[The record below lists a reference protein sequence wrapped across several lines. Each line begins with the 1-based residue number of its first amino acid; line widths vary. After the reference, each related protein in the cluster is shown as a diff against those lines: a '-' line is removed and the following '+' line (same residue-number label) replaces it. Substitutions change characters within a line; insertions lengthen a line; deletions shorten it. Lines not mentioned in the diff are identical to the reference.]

1 MEYRRKKR
9 VLASYRKMNKRKLWL
24 ASGMTMMAISTGMY
38 ATQNV
43 KADQVSVEAQNTQQ
57 VATDKDNSN
66 VSNEQND
73 QTTVQLDQN
82 ISEREAVQN
91 ENFNTNDQAKV
102 ELNATAQED
111 NSNTT
116 EQVQTKDTSLVDD
129 AIEDA
134 NATQE
139 LQLTTDEKKVNENA
153 GEKVQAQQL
162 QVNKVATK
170 TQTPDAIY
178 IGDSQYTHGDAID
191 VASYQSWLNQDD
203 FNKLKQLGIKAVVVK
218 LTEGQSY
225 VNPAATKQINYAKNA
240 GLTVSVYHYARF
252 NNATTG
258 YAEGQ
263 HIANT
268 MENLGLGQDT
278 LIFADMEDHSTYS
291 NDVRGNLNSFWNA
304 LTAAGFN
311 NHGVYTGGGY
321 PYHEAASETVGK
333 AKTWWSQYPFVPTN
347 NGYYE
352 KEWKNLGYGAWQFSS
367 TAYIPGRENMGAL
380 DLSIDFNGLFSKSDT
395 TEKTVTQQV
404 FKDGHWYLIDQKT
417 GQYLTGIQPIT
428 DQNKVVYYNDAGQMQ
443 YGQQNINGYW
453 YNFGTFDGAM
463 KTGLVRI
470 PEQNKT
476 VYYADNGRM
485 QYGWQWVNNAT
496 RYFDTFN
503 GAMVTGQQRINGHWY
518 LFDNNGAMQ
527 RGFQNLKAY
536 GDDKT
541 VYYNQDGWM
550 LYGWQGIDNVPY
562 YFDTFNG
569 AMMTGERYINGHW
582 YLFDNNGAMQRGFQ
596 NLKDYGDNKTVYYN
610 QDGWMQ
616 YGWQWLDNATRYF
629 DTFDGAMAMGQKNIA
644 NHWYLFDKAG
654 AMQRGFQNLKDYGE
668 NKTAYYNQDGW
679 MQYGWQWLDNATHYF
694 DTYDGA
700 MAIGQKKIDDHW
712 YLFDK
717 NGAMQRGFQNLKDYG
732 DNKTVY
738 YNQDGWMQY
747 GWQWL
752 DNATR
757 YFDTYDGA
765 MAIGQ
770 KKINDHWYLFDKN
783 GAMQRGFQYLPEDK
797 KVAYYN
803 QDGWMLYGKQDISG
817 KTYSFNTYNGAL
829 ENMDGQQKL
838 GDHWYLFNKGEV
850 LTGFQEIKDQ
860 NKTVYYDP
868 STARMQYGWQTIAN
882 NKYYFDTYDGAM
894 YTGSHLIDGVDYS
907 FDDDGTLLPLTIQ
920 AYREMVAK
928 EVADDIKKNYAQ
940 SIDYDWNNQND
951 NYLAFT
957 LHDTAQLVAR
967 NNLAATSEA
976 VQKNLV
982 NNSLFTGT
990 ANIVWTK
997 SYKDMHQ
1004 AITQAANDFMTTF
1017 VPTIDLSKS
1026 AIGVGAKEMDDSINV
1041 AIIIFTPGKDD
1052 KPKEELADSALTA
1065 NVSEV
1070 YTAPGV
1076 NTQAHDGLR
1085 SGDTISAS
1093 ELGNTFKVSPSL
1105 LNGVKG
1111 QKIGEQNLKLIF
1123 SSLPGNETGLEGQK
1137 LYKGIDGNDYHY
1149 VFWLNDT
1156 FAGQK
1161 VGKQEAFLA
1170 ANKDAVYGDP
1180 LKVSYSATLTWGAPV
1195 EVSIGVTG
1203 VPTSQMTDE
1212 QIDLAY
1218 KTGTNTGLRYDAVT
1232 VKPIEGMTE
1241 DMIRGVD
1248 IGSYQSLINAGVK
1261 FYDFDGNEAPIYKVL
1276 KDAGVNWIR
1285 LRVWNDPY
1293 DVNNNTYAGGDCS
1306 EANVVQMAKDASKY
1320 GLKVL
1325 LDFHYS
1331 DFWADPAKQ
1340 PLPKAWEDQTGD
1352 SLAKSVYNYTSKVL
1366 TDLKN
1371 AGVDVGMVQVGNEI
1385 TNGVFGIYSNRD
1397 RGESYLNIWGNKE
1410 KAAQISRYLNAGSK
1424 AVRDVL
1430 PDAKVAIQ
1438 LETPNV
1444 PKYTNIMNALRDN
1457 NVDYDILGTSYYPF
1471 WSTHDG
1477 NGWYDDVDMGWGA
1490 NTPKSLE
1497 GIEKLAKQE
1506 YGKQVVVLETGW
1518 INNVRDS
1525 DGTGNSIGPDSEI
1538 QAYSHDPQGQ
1548 VDAMADMYKALVAQ
1562 GGLGG
1567 FWWEPAWIPV
1577 KVGWENWQF
1586 NKDASD
1592 KYGTGWASQYAVGY
1606 APDSVMYYN
1615 GQPTWGGSTWDNVA
1629 LFDDLGHPLQSLK
1642 MYNGFLHGYESP
1654 KAPEK
1659 ATSTLNFKVNKVWNS
1674 NNVALKDGI
1683 VEGSTLTASDMLE
1696 PLSAAANELLS
1707 GIGAF
1712 TQENLEKI
1720 ASGLGGMTTALE
1732 GSKTY
1737 YADNGDA
1744 YHYVFW
1750 FTEGKTAEQKAWN
1763 FYNDNMNAKY
1773 GEPLVVN
1780 VEATVTWGAAKA

>member
-1 MEYRRKKR
+1 
-9 VLASYRKMNKRKLWL
+9 
-24 ASGMTMMAISTGMY
+24 MA
-38 ATQNV
+38 
-43 KADQVSVEAQNTQQ
+43 
-57 VATDKDNSN
+57 
-66 VSNEQND
+66 SNEEKA
-73 QTTVQLDQN
+73 T
-82 ISEREAVQN
+82 EA
-91 ENFNTNDQAKV
+91 K
-102 ELNATAQED
+102 
-111 NSNTT
+111 
-116 EQVQTKDTSLVDD
+116 
-129 AIEDA
+129 
-134 NATQE
+134 
-139 LQLTTDEKKVNENA
+139 LTT
-153 GEKVQAQQL
+153 Q
-162 QVNKVATK
+162 
-170 TQTPDAIY
+170 DA
-178 IGDSQYTHGDAID
+178 D
-191 VASYQSWLNQDD
+191 VASSEEKTTNVEKEVTTVDA
-203 FNKLKQLGIKAVVVK
+203 NKDTTVK
-218 LTEGQSY
+218 NVESSEQNTTVED
-225 VNPAATKQINYAKNA
+225 KNA
-240 GLTVSVYHYARF
+240 VDNTAQVNTV
-252 NNATTG
+252 
-258 YAEGQ
+258 
-263 HIANT
+263 
-268 MENLGLGQDT
+268 
-278 LIFADMEDHSTYS
+278 
-291 NDVRGNLNSFWNA
+291 
-304 LTAAGFN
+304 
-311 NHGVYTGGGY
+311 
-321 PYHEAASETVGK
+321 
-333 AKTWWSQYPFVPTN
+333 
-347 NGYYE
+347 E
-352 KEWKNLGYGAWQFSS
+352 KENKYTQ
-367 TAYIPGRENMGAL
+367 ENV
-380 DLSIDFNGLFSKSDT
+380 NGN
-395 TEKTVTQQV
+395 
-404 FKDGHWYLIDQKT
+404 WYLKDEQ
-417 GQYLTGIQPIT
+417 GNYLTGFQEIK
-428 DQNKVVYYNDAGQMQ
+428 DQNKTVYYNPDSKQMV
-443 YGQQNINGYW
+443 YGQQNINGNW
-453 YNFGTFDGAM
+453 Y
-463 KTGLVRI
+463 L
-470 PEQNKT
+470 
-476 VYYADNGRM
+476 
-485 QYGWQWVNNAT
+485 
-496 RYFDTFN
+496 FDTFN
-503 GAMVTGQQRINGHWY
+503 GAMQTGLQYIRDQKKLAYYNEQGQMQYGTVEIDGQKYQADTFDGAIKGKGQTKIADNWYLFNNAGQVVDGWQWINDQGKTVYYSTKTAQMVHGQQNINGHWY
-518 LFDNNGAMQ
+518 LFDKTTGAMQ

-550 LYGWQGIDNVPY
+550 LYGQQKIDNKWY
-562 YFDTFNG
+562 NFDTFNG
-569 AMMTGERYINGHW
+569 AMKTGIVKIPE
-582 YLFDNNGAMQRGFQ
+582 Q
-596 NLKDYGDNKTVYYN
+596 NKTVYYAPN
-610 QDGWMQ
+610 GQMQ
-616 YGWQWLDNATRYF
+616 YGWQWVDNATRYF
-629 DTFDGAMAMGQKNIA
+629 DTFNGAMATGQKLIT
-644 NHWYLFDKAG
+644 G
-654 AMQRGFQNLKDYGE
+654 
-668 NKTAYYNQDGW
+668 
-679 MQYGWQWLDNATHYF
+679 
-694 DTYDGA
+694 
-700 MAIGQKKIDDHW
+700 HW

-738 YNQDGWMQY
+738 YNQDGWMLY
-747 GWQWL
+747 GWQWVN
-752 DNATR
+752 NATR
-757 YFDTYDGA
+757 YFDTFNGA
-765 MAIGQ
+765 MTVGQ
-770 KKINDHWYLFDKN
+770 KNIANHWYLFDKAGAMQRGFQN
-783 GAMQRGFQYLPEDK
+783 LKDYGDNKTVYYNQDGWMLYGWQWVNNATRYFDTFNGAMTVGQKNIANHWYLFDKAGAMQRGFQYLPEDK
-797 KVAYYN
+797 KIVYYN
-803 QDGWMLYGKQDISG
+803 QDGWMLYGKQNISG
-817 KTYSFNTYNGAL
+817 KIYSFNTYNGAL

-838 GDHWYLFNKGEV
+838 DGNWYLFSKGKV

-868 STARMQYGWQTIAN
+868 NTARMQYGWQTIAN
-882 NKYYFDTYDGAM
+882 NKYYFDTFDGSM

-907 FDDDGTLLPLTIQ
+907 FNDDGTLLPLTIQ
-920 AYREMVAK
+920 NYRELVAK
-928 EVADDIKKNYAQ
+928 EVADDIQKTYGQN
-940 SIDYDWNNQND
+940 IDYDWNNQND
-951 NYLAFT
+951 DYLAFM

-976 VQKNLV
+976 VQKNLA
-982 NNSLFTGT
+982 NNALFTGT
-990 ANIVWTK
+990 ADVVWTK
-997 SYKDMHQ
+997 SYKDMQQ
-1004 AITQAANDFMTTF
+1004 AIDQAANDFMNAFAPGT
-1017 VPTIDLSKS
+1017 DLSKS
-1026 AIGVGAKEMDDSINV
+1026 AIGVGAKEMNDSINV
-1041 AIIIFTPGKDD
+1041 AIILFTPGKNDTS
-1052 KPKEELADSALTA
+1052 KKEMADSTLTA
-1065 NVSEV
+1065 KVSDV

-1076 NTQAHDGLR
+1076 NAQASDGLQA
-1085 SGDTISAS
+1085 GETISAG

-1123 SSLPGNETGLEGQK
+1123 SSLPGNESGLEGQK
-1137 LYKGIDGNDYHY
+1137 LYKGTDGNDYHY
-1149 VFWLNDT
+1149 VFWLNDI

-1170 ANKDAVYGDP
+1170 ANKDAVYGEP
-1180 LKVSYSATLTWGAPV
+1180 LQVSYSATLKWGAPV
-1195 EVSIGVTG
+1195 EVSTGITG

-1410 KAAQISRYLNAGSK
+1410 KAAQISQYLNAGSK

-1430 PDAKVAIQ
+1430 PEAKVAIQ

-1548 VDAMADMYKALVAQ
+1548 VDAMSDMYKALVAQ

-1577 KVGWENWQF
+1577 KAGWENWQF

-1642 MYNGFLHGYESP
+1642 MYNGFLHGYETP

-1659 ATSTLNFKVNKVWNS
+1659 ATSTLTFKVNKVWNS

-1683 VEGSTLTASDMLE
+1683 AEGSTLTASEMIE
-1696 PLSAAANELLS
+1696 PLSVAANELLS
-1707 GIGAF
+1707 GTGAF

-1763 FYNDNMNAKY
+1763 FYNDNKNAKY
-1773 GEPLVVN
+1773 GEPLVAN

>member
-550 LYGWQGIDNVPY
+550 LYGQQKIENKWYNFDTFNGAMKTGFVKIPDQNKTVYYAPNGQMQYGWQWVDNATR

-569 AMMTGERYINGHW
+569 AMATGQKFITGHW

-668 NKTAYYNQDGW
+668 NKTA
-679 MQYGWQWLDNATHYF
+679 
-694 DTYDGA
+694 
-700 MAIGQKKIDDHW
+700 
-712 YLFDK
+712 
-717 NGAMQRGFQNLKDYG
+717 
-732 DNKTVY
+732 Y

-1707 GIGAF
+1707 GTGAF

>member
-1 MEYRRKKR
+1 MFEKKLHYKMYKAGKHWVFAAIAVGIFGFASTTN
-9 VLASYRKMNKRKLWL
+9 VLADETSSSNEAQTEQALNINESTDTTTDVSSEEKTTEAKDTTQDVNTALNEETTATENKD
-24 ASGMTMMAISTGMY
+24 T
-38 ATQNV
+38 ATQTV
-43 KADQVSVEAQNTQQ
+43 
-57 VATDKDNSN
+57 NS
-66 VSNEQND
+66 SEQD
-73 QTTVQLDQN
+73 TTTVDDK
-82 ISEREAVQN
+82 
-91 ENFNTNDQAKV
+91 NTLAD
-102 ELNATAQED
+102 TAQVK
-111 NSNTT
+111 TT
-116 EQVQTKDTSLVDD
+116 ENKY
-129 AIEDA
+129 
-134 NATQE
+134 TQE
-139 LQLTTDEKKVNENA
+139 NVD
-153 GEKVQAQQL
+153 
-162 QVNKVATK
+162 
-170 TQTPDAIY
+170 
-178 IGDSQYTHGDAID
+178 
-191 VASYQSWLNQDD
+191 
-203 FNKLKQLGIKAVVVK
+203 
-218 LTEGQSY
+218 
-225 VNPAATKQINYAKNA
+225 
-240 GLTVSVYHYARF
+240 
-252 NNATTG
+252 
-258 YAEGQ
+258 
-263 HIANT
+263 
-268 MENLGLGQDT
+268 
-278 LIFADMEDHSTYS
+278 
-291 NDVRGNLNSFWNA
+291 GN
-304 LTAAGFN
+304 
-311 NHGVYTGGGY
+311 
-321 PYHEAASETVGK
+321 
-333 AKTWWSQYPFVPTN
+333 
-347 NGYYE
+347 
-352 KEWKNLGYGAWQFSS
+352 
-367 TAYIPGRENMGAL
+367 
-380 DLSIDFNGLFSKSDT
+380 
-395 TEKTVTQQV
+395 
-404 FKDGHWYLIDQKT
+404 WYLKDEQ
-417 GQYLTGIQPIT
+417 GNYLTGFQEIK
-428 DQNKVVYYNDAGQMQ
+428 DQNKTVYYNPDSKQMV
-443 YGQQNINGYW
+443 YGQQNINGNW
-453 YNFGTFDGAM
+453 YLFDTFDGAM
-463 KTGLVRI
+463 QTGLQYIRDQKKLAYYN
-470 PEQNKT
+470 EQGQMQYGTVEIDGQKYQADTFDGAIKGKGQTKIADNWYLFNNAGQVVDGWQWINDQGKT
-476 VYYADNGRM
+476 VYYSPKTA
-485 QYGWQWVNNAT
+485 Q
-496 RYFDTFN
+496 
-503 GAMVTGQQRINGHWY
+503 MVHGQQNINGHWY
-518 LFDNNGAMQ
+518 LFDKTTGAMQ
-527 RGFQNLKAY
+527 RGFQNLKDY

-550 LYGWQGIDNVPY
+550 LYGQQKIENKWYNFDTFNGAMKTGLVKIPDQNKTVYYAPNGQMQYGWQWVDNATR

-569 AMMTGERYINGHW
+569 AMATGQKFITGHW

-629 DTFDGAMAMGQKNIA
+629 DT
-644 NHWYLFDKAG
+644 
-654 AMQRGFQNLKDYGE
+654 
-668 NKTAYYNQDGW
+668 YN
-679 MQYGWQWLDNATHYF
+679 
-694 DTYDGA
+694 
-700 MAIGQKKIDDHW
+700 
-712 YLFDK
+712 
-717 NGAMQRGFQNLKDYG
+717 
-732 DNKTVY
+732 
-738 YNQDGWMQY
+738 
-747 GWQWL
+747 
-752 DNATR
+752 
-757 YFDTYDGA
+757 GA

-838 GDHWYLFNKGEV
+838 DDHWYLFNKGEV

-894 YTGSHLIDGVDYS
+894 YTDSHLIDGVDYS

-967 NNLAATSEA
+967 NNLAATPEA

-982 NNSLFTGT
+982 NNALFTGT
-990 ANIVWTK
+990 ANVVWTK

-1004 AITQAANDFMTTF
+1004 AITQIANDFMTTF

-1026 AIGVGAKEMDDSINV
+1026 AIGVGAKEMNDSINV
-1041 AIIIFTPGKDD
+1041 AIIIFTSGKDD

-1093 ELGNTFKVSPSL
+1093 ELGNTFKVSPNL

-1137 LYKGIDGNDYHY
+1137 LYKGTDGNDYHY

-1577 KVGWENWQF
+1577 KAGWENWQF

-1674 NNVALKDGI
+1674 NNVVLKDGI
-1683 VEGSTLTASDMLE
+1683 TEGSTLAVSDMLD
-1696 PLSAAANELLS
+1696 PLSATANELLS
-1707 GIGAF
+1707 GTGAF

-1763 FYNDNMNAKY
+1763 FYNDNKDAKY
-1773 GEPLVVN
+1773 GEPLVAN
-1780 VEATVTWGAAKA
+1780 VEATVIWGAAKA

>member
-1 MEYRRKKR
+1 MFEKKLHYKMYKAGKHWVFATIAVGIFGFASTTN
-9 VLASYRKMNKRKLWL
+9 VLADETGSSNEAQTEQALNINESVDTTADVSNVVKTTEAKDTTQDVNTALNEETTATENKN
-24 ASGMTMMAISTGMY
+24 T
-38 ATQNV
+38 ATQTVNSSEQDTTT
-43 KADQVSVEAQNTQQ
+43 ADDKNTL
-57 VATDKDNSN
+57 VD
-66 VSNEQND
+66 
-73 QTTVQLDQN
+73 
-82 ISEREAVQN
+82 
-91 ENFNTNDQAKV
+91 
-102 ELNATAQED
+102 TAQVK
-111 NSNTT
+111 TT
-116 EQVQTKDTSLVDD
+116 ENKY
-129 AIEDA
+129 
-134 NATQE
+134 TQE
-139 LQLTTDEKKVNENA
+139 NVN
-153 GEKVQAQQL
+153 
-162 QVNKVATK
+162 
-170 TQTPDAIY
+170 
-178 IGDSQYTHGDAID
+178 
-191 VASYQSWLNQDD
+191 
-203 FNKLKQLGIKAVVVK
+203 
-218 LTEGQSY
+218 
-225 VNPAATKQINYAKNA
+225 
-240 GLTVSVYHYARF
+240 
-252 NNATTG
+252 
-258 YAEGQ
+258 
-263 HIANT
+263 
-268 MENLGLGQDT
+268 
-278 LIFADMEDHSTYS
+278 
-291 NDVRGNLNSFWNA
+291 GN
-304 LTAAGFN
+304 
-311 NHGVYTGGGY
+311 
-321 PYHEAASETVGK
+321 
-333 AKTWWSQYPFVPTN
+333 
-347 NGYYE
+347 
-352 KEWKNLGYGAWQFSS
+352 
-367 TAYIPGRENMGAL
+367 
-380 DLSIDFNGLFSKSDT
+380 
-395 TEKTVTQQV
+395 
-404 FKDGHWYLIDQKT
+404 WYLKDEQ
-417 GQYLTGIQPIT
+417 GNYLTGFQEIR
-428 DQNKVVYYNDAGQMQ
+428 DQNKTVYYNPDSKQMV
-443 YGQQNINGYW
+443 YGQQNINGNW
-453 YNFGTFDGAM
+453 YLFNTFDGAM
-463 KTGLVRI
+463 QTGLQYIRDQKKLAYYN
-470 PEQNKT
+470 EQGQMQYGTVEIDGQKYQADTFDGAIKGKGQTKIADNWYLFNNAGQVVDGWQWINDQGKT
-476 VYYADNGRM
+476 VYYSPKTA
-485 QYGWQWVNNAT
+485 Q
-496 RYFDTFN
+496 
-503 GAMVTGQQRINGHWY
+503 MVHGQQNITGHWY
-518 LFDNNGAMQ
+518 LFDKTTGAMQ
-527 RGFQNLKAY
+527 RGFQNLKDY

-550 LYGWQGIDNVPY
+550 LYGQQKIENKWYN
-562 YFDTFNG
+562 FDTFNG
-569 AMMTGERYINGHW
+569 AMKTGFVKIP
-582 YLFDNNGAMQRGFQ
+582 DQ
-596 NLKDYGDNKTVYYN
+596 NKTVYYAPN
-610 QDGWMQ
+610 GQMQ
-616 YGWQWLDNATRYF
+616 YGWQWVDNATRYF
-629 DTFDGAMAMGQKNIA
+629 DTFNGAMATGQKFIT
-644 NHWYLFDKAG
+644 G
-654 AMQRGFQNLKDYGE
+654 
-668 NKTAYYNQDGW
+668 
-679 MQYGWQWLDNATHYF
+679 
-694 DTYDGA
+694 
-700 MAIGQKKIDDHW
+700 HW

-1707 GIGAF
+1707 GTGAF

>member
-443 YGQQNINGYW
+443 YGQQNI
-453 YNFGTFDGAM
+453 T
-463 KTGLVRI
+463 
-470 PEQNKT
+470 
-476 VYYADNGRM
+476 
-485 QYGWQWVNNAT
+485 
-496 RYFDTFN
+496 
-503 GAMVTGQQRINGHWY
+503 GHWY
-518 LFDNNGAMQ
+518 LFDN
-527 RGFQNLKAY
+527 
-536 GDDKT
+536 
-541 VYYNQDGWM
+541 
-550 LYGWQGIDNVPY
+550 
-562 YFDTFNG
+562 
-569 AMMTGERYINGHW
+569 
-582 YLFDNNGAMQRGFQ
+582 
-596 NLKDYGDNKTVYYN
+596 
-610 QDGWMQ
+610 
-616 YGWQWLDNATRYF
+616 
-629 DTFDGAMAMGQKNIA
+629 
-644 NHWYLFDKAG
+644 
-654 AMQRGFQNLKDYGE
+654 
-668 NKTAYYNQDGW
+668 
-679 MQYGWQWLDNATHYF
+679 
-694 DTYDGA
+694 
-700 MAIGQKKIDDHW
+700 
-712 YLFDK
+712 

-1707 GIGAF
+1707 GTGAF

>member
-1 MEYRRKKR
+1 MYKAGKHWVFAAIAVGIFGFASTTN
-9 VLASYRKMNKRKLWL
+9 VLADETSSSNEAQTEQALNINESTDTTTDVSSEEKTTEAKDTTQDVNTALNEETTATENKD
-24 ASGMTMMAISTGMY
+24 T
-38 ATQNV
+38 ATQTV
-43 KADQVSVEAQNTQQ
+43 
-57 VATDKDNSN
+57 NS
-66 VSNEQND
+66 SEQD
-73 QTTVQLDQN
+73 TTTVDDK
-82 ISEREAVQN
+82 
-91 ENFNTNDQAKV
+91 NTLAD
-102 ELNATAQED
+102 TAQVK
-111 NSNTT
+111 TT
-116 EQVQTKDTSLVDD
+116 ENKY
-129 AIEDA
+129 
-134 NATQE
+134 TQE
-139 LQLTTDEKKVNENA
+139 NVD
-153 GEKVQAQQL
+153 
-162 QVNKVATK
+162 
-170 TQTPDAIY
+170 
-178 IGDSQYTHGDAID
+178 
-191 VASYQSWLNQDD
+191 
-203 FNKLKQLGIKAVVVK
+203 
-218 LTEGQSY
+218 
-225 VNPAATKQINYAKNA
+225 
-240 GLTVSVYHYARF
+240 
-252 NNATTG
+252 
-258 YAEGQ
+258 
-263 HIANT
+263 
-268 MENLGLGQDT
+268 
-278 LIFADMEDHSTYS
+278 
-291 NDVRGNLNSFWNA
+291 GN
-304 LTAAGFN
+304 
-311 NHGVYTGGGY
+311 
-321 PYHEAASETVGK
+321 
-333 AKTWWSQYPFVPTN
+333 
-347 NGYYE
+347 
-352 KEWKNLGYGAWQFSS
+352 
-367 TAYIPGRENMGAL
+367 
-380 DLSIDFNGLFSKSDT
+380 
-395 TEKTVTQQV
+395 
-404 FKDGHWYLIDQKT
+404 WYLKDEQ
-417 GQYLTGIQPIT
+417 GNYLTGFQEIK
-428 DQNKVVYYNDAGQMQ
+428 DQNKTVYYNPDSKQMV
-443 YGQQNINGYW
+443 YGQQNINGNW
-453 YNFGTFDGAM
+453 YLFDTFDGAM
-463 KTGLVRI
+463 QTGLQYIRDQKKLAYYN
-470 PEQNKT
+470 EQGQMQYGTVEIDGQKYQADTFDGAIKGKGQTKIADNWYLFNNAGQVVDGWQWINDQGKT
-476 VYYADNGRM
+476 VYYSPKTA
-485 QYGWQWVNNAT
+485 Q
-496 RYFDTFN
+496 
-503 GAMVTGQQRINGHWY
+503 MVHGQQNINGHWY
-518 LFDNNGAMQ
+518 LFDKTTGAMQ
-527 RGFQNLKAY
+527 RGFQNLKDY

-550 LYGWQGIDNVPY
+550 LYGQQKIENKWYN
-562 YFDTFNG
+562 FDTFNG
-569 AMMTGERYINGHW
+569 AMKTGLVKIP
-582 YLFDNNGAMQRGFQ
+582 DQ
-596 NLKDYGDNKTVYYN
+596 NKTVYYAPN
-610 QDGWMQ
+610 GQMQ
-616 YGWQWLDNATRYF
+616 YGWQWVDNATRYF
-629 DTFDGAMAMGQKNIA
+629 DTFNGAMATGQKFITG
-644 NHWYLFDKAG
+644 HWYLFD
-654 AMQRGFQNLKDYGE
+654 N
-668 NKTAYYNQDGW
+668 
-679 MQYGWQWLDNATHYF
+679 
-694 DTYDGA
+694 
-700 MAIGQKKIDDHW
+700 
-712 YLFDK
+712 

-928 EVADDIKKNYAQ
+928 EVAHDIKKNYAQ

-1577 KVGWENWQF
+1577 KAGWENWQF

-1674 NNVALKDGI
+1674 NNVVLKDGI
-1683 VEGSTLTASDMLE
+1683 TEGSTLAVSDMLD
-1696 PLSAAANELLS
+1696 PLSATANELLS
-1707 GIGAF
+1707 GTGAF

-1720 ASGLGGMTTALE
+1720 ASGLGGMMTALE

-1763 FYNDNMNAKY
+1763 FYNDNKDAKY
-1773 GEPLVVN
+1773 GEPLVAN
-1780 VEATVTWGAAKA
+1780 VEATVIWGAAKA

>member
-1 MEYRRKKR
+1 MYKAGKHW
-9 VLASYRKMNKRKLWL
+9 VFAAITVGIFGFASTTNALADETSSSNETQTEQTLN
-24 ASGMTMMAISTGMY
+24 INESTD
-38 ATQNV
+38 ATV
-43 KADQVSVEAQNTQQ
+43 D
-57 VATDKDNSN
+57 
-66 VSNEQND
+66 VSNEKKTD
-73 QTTVQLDQN
+73 EDKL
-82 ISEREAVQN
+82 
-91 ENFNTNDQAKV
+91 
-102 ELNATAQED
+102 TAQDAKTVLNEKTAVAENKD
-111 NSNTT
+111 AVAQTVNSSEQNTT
-116 EQVQTKDTSLVDD
+116 IADDKNTIADTAQDKV
-129 AIEDA
+129 AE
-134 NATQE
+134 NKYTQE
-139 LQLTTDEKKVNENA
+139 NVD
-153 GEKVQAQQL
+153 
-162 QVNKVATK
+162 
-170 TQTPDAIY
+170 
-178 IGDSQYTHGDAID
+178 
-191 VASYQSWLNQDD
+191 
-203 FNKLKQLGIKAVVVK
+203 
-218 LTEGQSY
+218 
-225 VNPAATKQINYAKNA
+225 
-240 GLTVSVYHYARF
+240 
-252 NNATTG
+252 
-258 YAEGQ
+258 
-263 HIANT
+263 
-268 MENLGLGQDT
+268 
-278 LIFADMEDHSTYS
+278 
-291 NDVRGNLNSFWNA
+291 GN
-304 LTAAGFN
+304 
-311 NHGVYTGGGY
+311 
-321 PYHEAASETVGK
+321 
-333 AKTWWSQYPFVPTN
+333 
-347 NGYYE
+347 
-352 KEWKNLGYGAWQFSS
+352 
-367 TAYIPGRENMGAL
+367 
-380 DLSIDFNGLFSKSDT
+380 
-395 TEKTVTQQV
+395 
-404 FKDGHWYLIDQKT
+404 WYLKDEQ
-417 GQYLTGIQPIT
+417 GNYLTGFQEIK
-428 DQNKVVYYNDAGQMQ
+428 D
-443 YGQQNINGYW
+443 
-453 YNFGTFDGAM
+453 
-463 KTGLVRI
+463 
-470 PEQNKT
+470 QNKT
-476 VYYADNGRM
+476 VYYNPDSKQMVYGQQNIDGNWYLFDTFDGAMQTGLQYIRDQKKLAYYNEQGQM
-485 QYGWQWVNNAT
+485 QYGTVEIDGQKYQADTFDGAIKGKGQTKIADNWYLFNNAGQVVDGWQWINDQGKTVYYSPKTAQ
-496 RYFDTFN
+496 
-503 GAMVTGQQRINGHWY
+503 MVHGQQNINGHWY
-518 LFDNNGAMQ
+518 LFDKTTGAMQ
-527 RGFQNLKAY
+527 RGFQNLKDY

-550 LYGWQGIDNVPY
+550 LYGQQKIENKWYN
-562 YFDTFNG
+562 FDTFNG
-569 AMMTGERYINGHW
+569 AMKTGFVKIPEQNKTVYYAPNGQMQYGWQWIDNATRYFDTFNGEMATGQKLITGHW
-582 YLFDNNGAMQRGFQ
+582 YLFDKNGAMQRGFQ
-596 NLKDYGDNKTVYYN
+596 NLKDYGDDKTVYYN

-629 DTFDGAMAMGQKNIA
+629 DTFN
-644 NHWYLFDKAG
+644 
-654 AMQRGFQNLKDYGE
+654 
-668 NKTAYYNQDGW
+668 
-679 MQYGWQWLDNATHYF
+679 
-694 DTYDGA
+694 
-700 MAIGQKKIDDHW
+700 
-712 YLFDK
+712 
-717 NGAMQRGFQNLKDYG
+717 
-732 DNKTVY
+732 
-738 YNQDGWMQY
+738 
-747 GWQWL
+747 
-752 DNATR
+752 
-757 YFDTYDGA
+757 GA

-817 KTYSFNTYNGAL
+817 KIYSFNTYNGAL

-838 GDHWYLFNKGEV
+838 DGNWYLFNKGEV

-868 STARMQYGWQTIAN
+868 NTARMQYGWQTIAN
-882 NKYYFDTYDGAM
+882 NKYYFDTYNGAM

-907 FDDDGTLLPLTIQ
+907 FNDDGTLLPLTIQ
-920 AYREMVAK
+920 TYREMVAK
-928 EVADDIKKNYAQ
+928 EVADDIQKTYGQNV
-940 SIDYDWNNQND
+940 DYDWNNQND

-967 NNLAATSEA
+967 NNLTATSEA
-976 VQKNLV
+976 VQKNLA
-982 NNSLFTGT
+982 NNALFTGT
-990 ANIVWTK
+990 ANVVWTK
-997 SYKDMHQ
+997 SYKDMQQ
-1004 AITQAANDFMTTF
+1004 AITQATNDFMTTF
-1017 VPTIDLSKS
+1017 APEVDLSK
-1026 AIGVGAKEMDDSINV
+1026 AAVGVGAKEMNDSINV
-1041 AIIIFTPGKDD
+1041 AIIIFTPSKNDV
-1052 KPKEELADSALTA
+1052 PKEEMVDSTLTA
-1065 NVSEV
+1065 SLSDV
-1070 YTAPGV
+1070 YKAPGV
-1076 NTQAHDGLR
+1076 NAQVNDDLQV
-1085 SGDTISAS
+1085 GDTISTD
-1093 ELGNTFKVSPSL
+1093 ELGNTFKVSPNL

-1111 QKIGEQNLKLIF
+1111 QKISEQNLKLIF
-1123 SSLPGNETGLEGQK
+1123 SSLPGNESGLEGQK
-1137 LYKGIDGNDYHY
+1137 LYKGTDGNEYHY

-1170 ANKDAVYGDP
+1170 ANKDAVYGEP

-1195 EVSIGVTG
+1195 EVSTGITG

-1232 VKPIEGMTE
+1232 VKPIEGMTD

-1366 TDLKN
+1366 NDLKN

-1410 KAAQISRYLNAGSK
+1410 KAAQISRYLNAGAK

-1430 PDAKVAIQ
+1430 PEAKVAIQ

-1577 KVGWENWQF
+1577 KAGWENWQF
-1586 NKDASD
+1586 NKEASD

-1642 MYNGFLHGYESP
+1642 MYNGFLHGYETP

-1659 ATSTLNFKVNKVWNS
+1659 ATSTINFKVNKVWNS
-1674 NNVALKDGI
+1674 NNVALKDGLD
-1683 VEGSTLTASDMLE
+1683 EGTTLTVSDMVE
-1696 PLSAAANELLS
+1696 PLSAMENELLS
-1707 GIGAF
+1707 GTGVF

-1720 ASGLGGMTTALE
+1720 ASCLGGMTTALE
-1732 GSKTY
+1732 GAKTY

-1763 FYNDNMNAKY
+1763 FYNDNKNAKY
-1773 GEPLVVN
+1773 GEPLVAN

>member
-1 MEYRRKKR
+1 MYKAGKHW
-9 VLASYRKMNKRKLWL
+9 VFAAITVGIFGFASTTSALADETSSSN
-24 ASGMTMMAISTGMY
+24 
-38 ATQNV
+38 
-43 KADQVSVEAQNTQQ
+43 EAQTEQTLNINEAADTT
-57 VATDKDNSN
+57 TD
-66 VSNEQND
+66 VSNEEKATEAKLTTQAVDTASSEEKTTNVEKEV
-73 QTTVQLDQN
+73 TTVDAN
-82 ISEREAVQN
+82 KDTTVKNVESS
-91 ENFNTNDQAKV
+91 
-102 ELNATAQED
+102 ELNTTTVEDKNAVANTDQVNTAEKE
-111 NSNTT
+111 N
-116 EQVQTKDTSLVDD
+116 KY
-129 AIEDA
+129 
-134 NATQE
+134 TQE
-139 LQLTTDEKKVNENA
+139 NVN
-153 GEKVQAQQL
+153 
-162 QVNKVATK
+162 
-170 TQTPDAIY
+170 
-178 IGDSQYTHGDAID
+178 
-191 VASYQSWLNQDD
+191 
-203 FNKLKQLGIKAVVVK
+203 
-218 LTEGQSY
+218 
-225 VNPAATKQINYAKNA
+225 
-240 GLTVSVYHYARF
+240 
-252 NNATTG
+252 
-258 YAEGQ
+258 
-263 HIANT
+263 
-268 MENLGLGQDT
+268 
-278 LIFADMEDHSTYS
+278 
-291 NDVRGNLNSFWNA
+291 GN
-304 LTAAGFN
+304 
-311 NHGVYTGGGY
+311 
-321 PYHEAASETVGK
+321 
-333 AKTWWSQYPFVPTN
+333 
-347 NGYYE
+347 
-352 KEWKNLGYGAWQFSS
+352 
-367 TAYIPGRENMGAL
+367 
-380 DLSIDFNGLFSKSDT
+380 
-395 TEKTVTQQV
+395 
-404 FKDGHWYLIDQKT
+404 WYLKDEQ
-417 GQYLTGIQPIT
+417 GNYLTGFQEIK
-428 DQNKVVYYNDAGQMQ
+428 DQNKTVYYNPDSKQMV
-443 YGQQNINGYW
+443 YGQQNINGNW
-453 YNFGTFDGAM
+453 Y
-463 KTGLVRI
+463 L
-470 PEQNKT
+470 
-476 VYYADNGRM
+476 
-485 QYGWQWVNNAT
+485 
-496 RYFDTFN
+496 FDTFN
-503 GAMVTGQQRINGHWY
+503 GAMQTGLQYIRDQKKLAYYNEQGQMQYGTVEIDGQKYQADTFDGAIKGKGQTKIADNWYLFNNAGQVVDGWQWINDQGKTVYYSTKTAQMVHGQQNINGHWY
-518 LFDNNGAMQ
+518 LFDKTTGAMQ
-527 RGFQNLKAY
+527 HGFQNLKAY

-550 LYGWQGIDNVPY
+550 IYGQQKIDNKWYNFDTFNGAMKTGIVKIPEQNKTVYYAPNGQMQYGWQWVDNATR

-569 AMMTGERYINGHW
+569 AMATGQKLITGHWYLFDKNGAMQRGFQNLKDYGDDKTAYYNQDGWMQYGWQWLNNATRYFDTFNGAMAIGQKKITGHW

-596 NLKDYGDNKTVYYN
+596 NLKDYGEDKTAYYDQDGWMQYGWQWLDNATRYFDTYNGAMAIGQKKINDHWYLFDKNGAMQRGFQNLKDYGEDKTAYYN

-629 DTFDGAMAMGQKNIA
+629 DTF
-644 NHWYLFDKAG
+644 
-654 AMQRGFQNLKDYGE
+654 
-668 NKTAYYNQDGW
+668 
-679 MQYGWQWLDNATHYF
+679 
-694 DTYDGA
+694 
-700 MAIGQKKIDDHW
+700 
-712 YLFDK
+712 
-717 NGAMQRGFQNLKDYG
+717 
-732 DNKTVY
+732 
-738 YNQDGWMQY
+738 
-747 GWQWL
+747 
-752 DNATR
+752 
-757 YFDTYDGA
+757 DGA

-797 KVAYYN
+797 KIAYYN
-803 QDGWMLYGKQDISG
+803 QDGWMVYGKQNISG
-817 KTYSFNTYNGAL
+817 KVYSFNTYNGAL

-838 GDHWYLFNKGEV
+838 DGNWYLFNKGEV

-868 STARMQYGWQTIAN
+868 NTARMQYGWQTIAN
-882 NKYYFDTYDGAM
+882 NKYYFDTFDGSM

-907 FDDDGTLLPLTIQ
+907 FNDDGTLLPLTIQ
-920 AYREMVAK
+920 NYREMVAK
-928 EVADDIKKNYAQ
+928 EVADDIQKTYGQN
-940 SIDYDWNNQND
+940 IDYDWNNQND
-951 NYLAFT
+951 DYLAFM

-976 VQKNLV
+976 VQKNLA
-982 NNSLFTGT
+982 NNALFTGT
-990 ANIVWTK
+990 ANVVWTK
-997 SYKDMHQ
+997 SYKDMQQ
-1004 AITQAANDFMTTF
+1004 AIDQAANDFMNVFAPGT
-1017 VPTIDLSKS
+1017 DLSKS
-1026 AIGVGAKEMDDSINV
+1026 AIGVGAKEMNDSINV
-1041 AIIIFTPGKDD
+1041 AIILFTPGKNDTS
-1052 KPKEELADSALTA
+1052 KEEMADSTLTA
-1065 NVSEV
+1065 KVSDV

-1076 NTQAHDGLR
+1076 NAQASDGLQA
-1085 SGDTISAS
+1085 GETISAG

-1123 SSLPGNETGLEGQK
+1123 SSLPGNESGLEGQK
-1137 LYKGIDGNDYHY
+1137 LYKGTDGNDYHY

-1170 ANKDAVYGDP
+1170 ANKDTVYGEP
-1180 LKVSYSATLTWGAPV
+1180 LQVSYSATLTWGAPV
-1195 EVSIGVTG
+1195 EVSTGITG

-1276 KDAGVNWIR
+1276 KDTGVNWIR

-1410 KAAQISRYLNAGSK
+1410 KAAQISQYLNAGSK

-1430 PDAKVAIQ
+1430 PEAKVAIQ

-1548 VDAMADMYKALVAQ
+1548 VDAMSDMYKALVAQ

-1577 KVGWENWQF
+1577 KAGWENWQF

-1642 MYNGFLHGYESP
+1642 MYNGFLHGYETP

-1659 ATSTLNFKVNKVWNS
+1659 ATSTLSFKVNKVWNS
-1674 NNVALKDGI
+1674 NNIALKDGI
-1683 VEGSTLTASDMLE
+1683 AEGSTLTASDMVE

-1707 GIGAF
+1707 GTGAF

-1763 FYNDNMNAKY
+1763 FYNDNKNAKY
-1773 GEPLVVN
+1773 GEPLVAN

>member
-616 YGWQWLDNATRYF
+616 YGWQWLDNATR
-629 DTFDGAMAMGQKNIA
+629 
-644 NHWYLFDKAG
+644 
-654 AMQRGFQNLKDYGE
+654 
-668 NKTAYYNQDGW
+668 
-679 MQYGWQWLDNATHYF
+679 YF

-1707 GIGAF
+1707 GTGAF

>member
-550 LYGWQGIDNVPY
+550 LYGWQWVDNATR

-569 AMMTGERYINGHW
+569 AMATGQKFITGHW

-967 NNLAATSEA
+967 NNLAATS
-976 VQKNLV
+976 
-982 NNSLFTGT
+982 G
-990 ANIVWTK
+990 
-997 SYKDMHQ
+997 
-1004 AITQAANDFMTTF
+1004 
-1017 VPTIDLSKS
+1017 
-1026 AIGVGAKEMDDSINV
+1026 
-1041 AIIIFTPGKDD
+1041 
-1052 KPKEELADSALTA
+1052 
-1065 NVSEV
+1065 
-1070 YTAPGV
+1070 
-1076 NTQAHDGLR
+1076 
-1085 SGDTISAS
+1085 
-1093 ELGNTFKVSPSL
+1093 
-1105 LNGVKG
+1105 
-1111 QKIGEQNLKLIF
+1111 
-1123 SSLPGNETGLEGQK
+1123 
-1137 LYKGIDGNDYHY
+1137 
-1149 VFWLNDT
+1149 
-1156 FAGQK
+1156 
-1161 VGKQEAFLA
+1161 
-1170 ANKDAVYGDP
+1170 
-1180 LKVSYSATLTWGAPV
+1180 
-1195 EVSIGVTG
+1195 
-1203 VPTSQMTDE
+1203 
-1212 QIDLAY
+1212 
-1218 KTGTNTGLRYDAVT
+1218 
-1232 VKPIEGMTE
+1232 
-1241 DMIRGVD
+1241 
-1248 IGSYQSLINAGVK
+1248 
-1261 FYDFDGNEAPIYKVL
+1261 
-1276 KDAGVNWIR
+1276 
-1285 LRVWNDPY
+1285 
-1293 DVNNNTYAGGDCS
+1293 
-1306 EANVVQMAKDASKY
+1306 
-1320 GLKVL
+1320 
-1325 LDFHYS
+1325 
-1331 DFWADPAKQ
+1331 
-1340 PLPKAWEDQTGD
+1340 
-1352 SLAKSVYNYTSKVL
+1352 
-1366 TDLKN
+1366 
-1371 AGVDVGMVQVGNEI
+1371 
-1385 TNGVFGIYSNRD
+1385 
-1397 RGESYLNIWGNKE
+1397 
-1410 KAAQISRYLNAGSK
+1410 
-1424 AVRDVL
+1424 
-1430 PDAKVAIQ
+1430 
-1438 LETPNV
+1438 
-1444 PKYTNIMNALRDN
+1444 
-1457 NVDYDILGTSYYPF
+1457 
-1471 WSTHDG
+1471 
-1477 NGWYDDVDMGWGA
+1477 
-1490 NTPKSLE
+1490 
-1497 GIEKLAKQE
+1497 
-1506 YGKQVVVLETGW
+1506 
-1518 INNVRDS
+1518 
-1525 DGTGNSIGPDSEI
+1525 
-1538 QAYSHDPQGQ
+1538 
-1548 VDAMADMYKALVAQ
+1548 
-1562 GGLGG
+1562 
-1567 FWWEPAWIPV
+1567 
-1577 KVGWENWQF
+1577 
-1586 NKDASD
+1586 
-1592 KYGTGWASQYAVGY
+1592 
-1606 APDSVMYYN
+1606 
-1615 GQPTWGGSTWDNVA
+1615 
-1629 LFDDLGHPLQSLK
+1629 
-1642 MYNGFLHGYESP
+1642 
-1654 KAPEK
+1654 
-1659 ATSTLNFKVNKVWNS
+1659 
-1674 NNVALKDGI
+1674 
-1683 VEGSTLTASDMLE
+1683 
-1696 PLSAAANELLS
+1696 
-1707 GIGAF
+1707 
-1712 TQENLEKI
+1712 
-1720 ASGLGGMTTALE
+1720 
-1732 GSKTY
+1732 
-1737 YADNGDA
+1737 
-1744 YHYVFW
+1744 
-1750 FTEGKTAEQKAWN
+1750 
-1763 FYNDNMNAKY
+1763 
-1773 GEPLVVN
+1773 
-1780 VEATVTWGAAKA
+1780 

>member
-550 LYGWQGIDNVPY
+550 LYGQQKIENKWYNFDTFNGAMKTGFVKIPDQNKTVYYAPNGQMQYGWQWVDNATR

-569 AMMTGERYINGHW
+569 AMATGQKFITGHW

-700 MAIGQKKIDDHW
+700 MAIGQKKID
-712 YLFDK
+712 
-717 NGAMQRGFQNLKDYG
+717 
-732 DNKTVY
+732 
-738 YNQDGWMQY
+738 
-747 GWQWL
+747 
-752 DNATR
+752 
-757 YFDTYDGA
+757 
-765 MAIGQ
+765 
-770 KKINDHWYLFDKN
+770 DHWYLFDKN

-1707 GIGAF
+1707 GTGAF

>member
-1 MEYRRKKR
+1 MFEKKLHYKMYKAGKHW
-9 VLASYRKMNKRKLWL
+9 VFAAITVGIFGFASTTSALADETSGSNKIHTEQTLN
-24 ASGMTMMAISTGMY
+24 ANESTD
-38 ATQNV
+38 T
-43 KADQVSVEAQNTQQ
+43 T
-57 VATDKDNSN
+57 TD
-66 VSNEQND
+66 VSNEEKA
-73 QTTVQLDQN
+73 T
-82 ISEREAVQN
+82 EA
-91 ENFNTNDQAKV
+91 K
-102 ELNATAQED
+102 
-111 NSNTT
+111 
-116 EQVQTKDTSLVDD
+116 
-129 AIEDA
+129 
-134 NATQE
+134 
-139 LQLTTDEKKVNENA
+139 LTTQDADAASNEEK
-153 GEKVQAQQL
+153 
-162 QVNKVATK
+162 ATEAK
-170 TQTPDAIY
+170 LTTQDA
-178 IGDSQYTHGDAID
+178 D
-191 VASYQSWLNQDD
+191 VASSEEKTTNVEKEVTTVDA
-203 FNKLKQLGIKAVVVK
+203 NKDTTVK
-218 LTEGQSY
+218 NVESSEHNTTVED
-225 VNPAATKQINYAKNA
+225 KNA
-240 GLTVSVYHYARF
+240 VDNTAQVNTV
-252 NNATTG
+252 
-258 YAEGQ
+258 
-263 HIANT
+263 
-268 MENLGLGQDT
+268 
-278 LIFADMEDHSTYS
+278 
-291 NDVRGNLNSFWNA
+291 
-304 LTAAGFN
+304 
-311 NHGVYTGGGY
+311 
-321 PYHEAASETVGK
+321 
-333 AKTWWSQYPFVPTN
+333 
-347 NGYYE
+347 E
-352 KEWKNLGYGAWQFSS
+352 KENKYTQ
-367 TAYIPGRENMGAL
+367 ENV
-380 DLSIDFNGLFSKSDT
+380 NGN
-395 TEKTVTQQV
+395 
-404 FKDGHWYLIDQKT
+404 WYLKDEQ
-417 GQYLTGIQPIT
+417 GNYLTGFQEIK
-428 DQNKVVYYNDAGQMQ
+428 DQNKTVYYNPDSKQMV
-443 YGQQNINGYW
+443 YGQQNINGNW
-453 YNFGTFDGAM
+453 Y
-463 KTGLVRI
+463 L
-470 PEQNKT
+470 
-476 VYYADNGRM
+476 
-485 QYGWQWVNNAT
+485 
-496 RYFDTFN
+496 FDTFN
-503 GAMVTGQQRINGHWY
+503 GAMQTGLQYIRDQKKLVYYNEQGQMQYGTVEIDGQKYQADTFDGAIKGKGQTKIADNWYLFNNAGQVVDGWQWINDQGKTVYYSTKTAQMVHGQQNINGHWY
-518 LFDNNGAMQ
+518 LFDKTTGAMQ

-550 LYGWQGIDNVPY
+550 LYGQQKIDNKWY
-562 YFDTFNG
+562 NFDTFNG
-569 AMMTGERYINGHW
+569 AMKTGIVKIPE
-582 YLFDNNGAMQRGFQ
+582 Q
-596 NLKDYGDNKTVYYN
+596 NKTVYYAPN
-610 QDGWMQ
+610 GQMQ
-616 YGWQWLDNATRYF
+616 YGWQWVDNATRYF
-629 DTFDGAMAMGQKNIA
+629 DTFNGAMATGQKLIT
-644 NHWYLFDKAG
+644 G
-654 AMQRGFQNLKDYGE
+654 
-668 NKTAYYNQDGW
+668 
-679 MQYGWQWLDNATHYF
+679 
-694 DTYDGA
+694 
-700 MAIGQKKIDDHW
+700 HW

-738 YNQDGWMQY
+738 YNQDGWMLY
-747 GWQWL
+747 GWQWVN
-752 DNATR
+752 NATR
-757 YFDTYDGA
+757 YFDTFNGA
-765 MAIGQ
+765 MTVGQ
-770 KKINDHWYLFDKN
+770 KNIANHWHLFDKA

-797 KVAYYN
+797 KIVYYN
-803 QDGWMLYGKQDISG
+803 QDGWMLYGKQNISG
-817 KTYSFNTYNGAL
+817 KIYSFNTYNGAL

-838 GDHWYLFNKGEV
+838 DGNWYLFSKGKV

-868 STARMQYGWQTIAN
+868 NTARMQYGWQTIAN
-882 NKYYFDTYDGAM
+882 NKYYFDTFDGSM

-907 FDDDGTLLPLTIQ
+907 FNDDGTLLPLTIQ
-920 AYREMVAK
+920 NYRELVAK
-928 EVADDIKKNYAQ
+928 EVADDIQKTYGQN
-940 SIDYDWNNQND
+940 IDYDWNNQND
-951 NYLAFT
+951 DYLAFM

-976 VQKNLV
+976 VQKNLA
-982 NNSLFTGT
+982 NNALFTGT
-990 ANIVWTK
+990 ADVVWTK
-997 SYKDMHQ
+997 SYKDMQQ
-1004 AITQAANDFMTTF
+1004 AIDQAANDFMNVFAPGT
-1017 VPTIDLSKS
+1017 DLSKS
-1026 AIGVGAKEMDDSINV
+1026 AIGVGAKEMNDSINV
-1041 AIIIFTPGKDD
+1041 AIILFTPGKNDTS
-1052 KPKEELADSALTA
+1052 KKEMADSTLTA
-1065 NVSEV
+1065 KVSDV

-1076 NTQAHDGLR
+1076 NAQASDGLQA
-1085 SGDTISAS
+1085 GETISAG

-1123 SSLPGNETGLEGQK
+1123 SSLPGNESGLEGQK
-1137 LYKGIDGNDYHY
+1137 LYKGTDGNDYHY
-1149 VFWLNDT
+1149 VFWLNDI

-1170 ANKDAVYGDP
+1170 ANKDAVYGEP
-1180 LKVSYSATLTWGAPV
+1180 LQVSYSATLKWGAPV
-1195 EVSIGVTG
+1195 EVSTGITG

-1385 TNGVFGIYSNRD
+1385 TNGVFGIYSDRD

-1410 KAAQISRYLNAGSK
+1410 KAAQISQYLNAGSK

-1430 PDAKVAIQ
+1430 PEAKVAIQ

-1548 VDAMADMYKALVAQ
+1548 VDAMSDMYKALVAQ

-1577 KVGWENWQF
+1577 KAGWENWQF

-1642 MYNGFLHGYESP
+1642 MYNGFLHGYETP

-1659 ATSTLNFKVNKVWNS
+1659 ATSTLTFKVNKVWNS

-1683 VEGSTLTASDMLE
+1683 AEGSTLTASEMIE
-1696 PLSAAANELLS
+1696 PLSVAANELLS
-1707 GIGAF
+1707 GTGAF

-1763 FYNDNMNAKY
+1763 FYNDNKNAKY
-1773 GEPLVVN
+1773 GEPLVAN

>member
-550 LYGWQGIDNVPY
+550 LYGWQWVDNATR

-569 AMMTGERYINGHW
+569 AMATGQKFITGHW

-1430 PDAKVAIQ
+1430 PDAK
-1438 LETPNV
+1438 
-1444 PKYTNIMNALRDN
+1444 
-1457 NVDYDILGTSYYPF
+1457 
-1471 WSTHDG
+1471 
-1477 NGWYDDVDMGWGA
+1477 
-1490 NTPKSLE
+1490 
-1497 GIEKLAKQE
+1497 
-1506 YGKQVVVLETGW
+1506 
-1518 INNVRDS
+1518 
-1525 DGTGNSIGPDSEI
+1525 
-1538 QAYSHDPQGQ
+1538 
-1548 VDAMADMYKALVAQ
+1548 
-1562 GGLGG
+1562 
-1567 FWWEPAWIPV
+1567 
-1577 KVGWENWQF
+1577 
-1586 NKDASD
+1586 
-1592 KYGTGWASQYAVGY
+1592 
-1606 APDSVMYYN
+1606 
-1615 GQPTWGGSTWDNVA
+1615 A
-1629 LFDDLGHPLQSLK
+1629 LF
-1642 MYNGFLHGYESP
+1642 N
-1654 KAPEK
+1654 
-1659 ATSTLNFKVNKVWNS
+1659 
-1674 NNVALKDGI
+1674 
-1683 VEGSTLTASDMLE
+1683 
-1696 PLSAAANELLS
+1696 
-1707 GIGAF
+1707 
-1712 TQENLEKI
+1712 
-1720 ASGLGGMTTALE
+1720 
-1732 GSKTY
+1732 
-1737 YADNGDA
+1737 
-1744 YHYVFW
+1744 
-1750 FTEGKTAEQKAWN
+1750 
-1763 FYNDNMNAKY
+1763 
-1773 GEPLVVN
+1773 
-1780 VEATVTWGAAKA
+1780 

>member
-1 MEYRRKKR
+1 MYKAGKHWVFATIAVGIFGFASTTN
-9 VLASYRKMNKRKLWL
+9 VLADETGSSNEAQTEQALNINESVDTTADVSNVVKTTEAKDTTQDVNTALNEETTATENKN
-24 ASGMTMMAISTGMY
+24 T
-38 ATQNV
+38 ATQTVNSSEQDTTT
-43 KADQVSVEAQNTQQ
+43 ADDKNTL
-57 VATDKDNSN
+57 VD
-66 VSNEQND
+66 
-73 QTTVQLDQN
+73 
-82 ISEREAVQN
+82 
-91 ENFNTNDQAKV
+91 
-102 ELNATAQED
+102 TAQVK
-111 NSNTT
+111 TT
-116 EQVQTKDTSLVDD
+116 ENKY
-129 AIEDA
+129 
-134 NATQE
+134 TQE
-139 LQLTTDEKKVNENA
+139 NVN
-153 GEKVQAQQL
+153 
-162 QVNKVATK
+162 
-170 TQTPDAIY
+170 
-178 IGDSQYTHGDAID
+178 
-191 VASYQSWLNQDD
+191 
-203 FNKLKQLGIKAVVVK
+203 
-218 LTEGQSY
+218 
-225 VNPAATKQINYAKNA
+225 
-240 GLTVSVYHYARF
+240 
-252 NNATTG
+252 
-258 YAEGQ
+258 
-263 HIANT
+263 
-268 MENLGLGQDT
+268 
-278 LIFADMEDHSTYS
+278 
-291 NDVRGNLNSFWNA
+291 GN
-304 LTAAGFN
+304 
-311 NHGVYTGGGY
+311 
-321 PYHEAASETVGK
+321 
-333 AKTWWSQYPFVPTN
+333 
-347 NGYYE
+347 
-352 KEWKNLGYGAWQFSS
+352 
-367 TAYIPGRENMGAL
+367 
-380 DLSIDFNGLFSKSDT
+380 
-395 TEKTVTQQV
+395 
-404 FKDGHWYLIDQKT
+404 WYLKDEQ
-417 GQYLTGIQPIT
+417 GNYLTGFQEIR
-428 DQNKVVYYNDAGQMQ
+428 DQNKTVYYNPDSKQMV
-443 YGQQNINGYW
+443 YGQQNINGNW
-453 YNFGTFDGAM
+453 YLFNTFDGAM
-463 KTGLVRI
+463 QTGLQYIRDQKKLAYYN
-470 PEQNKT
+470 EQGQMQYGTVEIDGQKYQADTFDGAIKGKGQTKIADNWYLFNNAGQVVDGWQWINNQGKT
-476 VYYADNGRM
+476 VYYSPKTA
-485 QYGWQWVNNAT
+485 Q
-496 RYFDTFN
+496 
-503 GAMVTGQQRINGHWY
+503 MVHGQQNITGHWY
-518 LFDNNGAMQ
+518 LFDKTTGAMQ
-527 RGFQNLKAY
+527 RGFQNLKDY

-550 LYGWQGIDNVPY
+550 LYGQQKIENKWYN
-562 YFDTFNG
+562 FDTFNG
-569 AMMTGERYINGHW
+569 AMKTGFVKIP
-582 YLFDNNGAMQRGFQ
+582 DQ
-596 NLKDYGDNKTVYYN
+596 NKTVYYAPN
-610 QDGWMQ
+610 GQMQ
-616 YGWQWLDNATRYF
+616 YGWQWVDNATRYF
-629 DTFDGAMAMGQKNIA
+629 DTFNGAMATGQKFITG
-644 NHWYLFDKAG
+644 HWYLFD
-654 AMQRGFQNLKDYGE
+654 N
-668 NKTAYYNQDGW
+668 
-679 MQYGWQWLDNATHYF
+679 
-694 DTYDGA
+694 
-700 MAIGQKKIDDHW
+700 
-712 YLFDK
+712 

-1371 AGVDVGMVQVGNEI
+1371 TGVDVGMVQVGNEI

-1410 KAAQISRYLNAGSK
+1410 KVAQISRYLNAGSK

-1577 KVGWENWQF
+1577 KAGWENWQF

-1659 ATSTLNFKVNKVWNS
+1659 STSTLNFKVNKVWNS

-1707 GIGAF
+1707 GTGAF

>member
-550 LYGWQGIDNVPY
+550 LYGQQKIENKWYNFDTFNGAMKTGFVKIPDQNKTVYYAPNGQMQYGWQWVDNATR

-569 AMMTGERYINGHW
+569 AMATGQKFITGHW

-976 VQKNLV
+976 VQK
-982 NNSLFTGT
+982 
-990 ANIVWTK
+990 I
-997 SYKDMHQ
+997 
-1004 AITQAANDFMTTF
+1004 
-1017 VPTIDLSKS
+1017 
-1026 AIGVGAKEMDDSINV
+1026 
-1041 AIIIFTPGKDD
+1041 
-1052 KPKEELADSALTA
+1052 
-1065 NVSEV
+1065 
-1070 YTAPGV
+1070 
-1076 NTQAHDGLR
+1076 
-1085 SGDTISAS
+1085 
-1093 ELGNTFKVSPSL
+1093 
-1105 LNGVKG
+1105 
-1111 QKIGEQNLKLIF
+1111 
-1123 SSLPGNETGLEGQK
+1123 
-1137 LYKGIDGNDYHY
+1137 
-1149 VFWLNDT
+1149 
-1156 FAGQK
+1156 
-1161 VGKQEAFLA
+1161 
-1170 ANKDAVYGDP
+1170 
-1180 LKVSYSATLTWGAPV
+1180 
-1195 EVSIGVTG
+1195 
-1203 VPTSQMTDE
+1203 
-1212 QIDLAY
+1212 
-1218 KTGTNTGLRYDAVT
+1218 
-1232 VKPIEGMTE
+1232 
-1241 DMIRGVD
+1241 
-1248 IGSYQSLINAGVK
+1248 
-1261 FYDFDGNEAPIYKVL
+1261 
-1276 KDAGVNWIR
+1276 
-1285 LRVWNDPY
+1285 
-1293 DVNNNTYAGGDCS
+1293 
-1306 EANVVQMAKDASKY
+1306 
-1320 GLKVL
+1320 
-1325 LDFHYS
+1325 
-1331 DFWADPAKQ
+1331 
-1340 PLPKAWEDQTGD
+1340 
-1352 SLAKSVYNYTSKVL
+1352 
-1366 TDLKN
+1366 
-1371 AGVDVGMVQVGNEI
+1371 
-1385 TNGVFGIYSNRD
+1385 
-1397 RGESYLNIWGNKE
+1397 
-1410 KAAQISRYLNAGSK
+1410 
-1424 AVRDVL
+1424 
-1430 PDAKVAIQ
+1430 
-1438 LETPNV
+1438 
-1444 PKYTNIMNALRDN
+1444 
-1457 NVDYDILGTSYYPF
+1457 
-1471 WSTHDG
+1471 
-1477 NGWYDDVDMGWGA
+1477 
-1490 NTPKSLE
+1490 
-1497 GIEKLAKQE
+1497 
-1506 YGKQVVVLETGW
+1506 
-1518 INNVRDS
+1518 
-1525 DGTGNSIGPDSEI
+1525 
-1538 QAYSHDPQGQ
+1538 
-1548 VDAMADMYKALVAQ
+1548 
-1562 GGLGG
+1562 
-1567 FWWEPAWIPV
+1567 
-1577 KVGWENWQF
+1577 
-1586 NKDASD
+1586 
-1592 KYGTGWASQYAVGY
+1592 
-1606 APDSVMYYN
+1606 
-1615 GQPTWGGSTWDNVA
+1615 
-1629 LFDDLGHPLQSLK
+1629 
-1642 MYNGFLHGYESP
+1642 
-1654 KAPEK
+1654 
-1659 ATSTLNFKVNKVWNS
+1659 
-1674 NNVALKDGI
+1674 
-1683 VEGSTLTASDMLE
+1683 
-1696 PLSAAANELLS
+1696 
-1707 GIGAF
+1707 
-1712 TQENLEKI
+1712 
-1720 ASGLGGMTTALE
+1720 
-1732 GSKTY
+1732 
-1737 YADNGDA
+1737 
-1744 YHYVFW
+1744 
-1750 FTEGKTAEQKAWN
+1750 
-1763 FYNDNMNAKY
+1763 
-1773 GEPLVVN
+1773 
-1780 VEATVTWGAAKA
+1780 